1 MVSEVEIGYRYLISN
16 AESLSG
22 NHSPGLSPEFRTS
35 RPIAVLARHCELD
48 GKVVALLP
56 MGI

>member
-1 MVSEVEIGYRYLISN
+1 MGYLISN